1 MDQNPHISSHSFRVG
16 FITQLWRDT
25 NDIEFVRQAIGH
37 AKICFSRIDWG
48 RVWKENFFNILNN
61 RKESS
66 ILKKDFKRQAILELN
81 PKICQ
86 FSEII
91 DNLYLALEA
100 FDEEPE
106 VGNLAFLTED
116 PLRQVVKDILPKVE
130 KYFIDEI

>member
-1 MDQNPHISSHSFRVG
+1 MQKFVSHELSGV
-16 FITQLWRDT
+16 
-25 NDIEFVRQAIGH
+25 EFV
-37 AKICFSRIDWG
+37 KII
-48 RVWKENFFNILNN
+48 FFKILND

-66 ILKKDFKRQAILELN
+66 ILKKDFKRQARLELN
-81 PKICQ
+81 PKIFQ

-106 VGNLAFLTED
+106 VLDSACLTED
-116 PLRQVVKDILPKVE
+116 QLHQVVKDVLPKME